1 MAQELQDMFLNAD
14 EPVAWDSKA
23 HHVRC
28 YAHKLNLTVG
38 HGLRVLG
45 QKVSTAKPA
54 VPQGVPLPIP
64 TLEVN
69 AGEDGIQ
76 MDESESDEED
86 GEGLPEKPD
95 GVDDEEIVSEET
107 VGNGDDLVAQALM
120 KVSDSFLIQSLYFDS
135 I

>member
-1 MAQELQDMFLNAD
+1 
-14 EPVAWDSKA
+14 
-23 HHVRC
+23 
-28 YAHKLNLTVG
+28 
-38 HGLRVLG
+38 
-45 QKVSTAKPA
+45 
-54 VPQGVPLPIP
+54 
-64 TLEVN
+64 VN

-120 KVSDSFLIQSLYFDS
+120 KVSDSFLIQSLYLDS